1 METIYMCDTNT
12 SWVGLL
18 PPLSSGWLFFSPLT
32 GIGER
37 GQLSMLEVKLKW
49 LEVKREN
56 DSTLHR
62 SWDCVQSQN
71 TDISRAATSPDLPAL
86 ANWLQVYFFIVLN
99 YLSFLIAHSALPV
112 SILKQ
117 RPSQLTELTSVNS
130 IIQRWLLVSSAEG
143 WIQKPQSFTFNA
155 RFPFPHFSA
164 PSLVTASSFT
174 SNYLLYFKVII
185 QLITAFLINQKIETM
200 FRSCSVFGLF
210 GTLDLWSHVSFDKH
224 ACASRPSTLCMYNIL
239 YPSKEII

>member
-224 ACASRPSTLCMYNIL
+224 ACVSRPSTLCMYNIL

>member
-1 METIYMCDTNT
+1 METIYMWDTNT

-18 PPLSSGWLFFSPLT
+18 PPLSSGWPFFSPLT

-86 ANWLQVYFFIVLN
+86 ASWLQVYFFIVLN

-112 SILKQ
+112 SILRQ
-117 RPSQLTELTSVNS
+117 PPSQLTELTSVNS

-155 RFPFPHFSA
+155 RFPFPPFFSSQLGNSLLIHFKLSPLFQSHHSA
-164 PSLVTASSFT
+164 
-174 SNYLLYFKVII
+174 NY
-185 QLITAFLINQKIETM
+185 
-200 FRSCSVFGLF
+200 CVF
-210 GTLDLWSHVSFDKH
+210 
-224 ACASRPSTLCMYNIL
+224 N
-239 YPSKEII
+239 